1 MTIHWCG
8 TGLSAIPGLRRLL
21 EAGHD
26 ITVWN
31 RTVDKAQEAVGDLL
45 HEAGHIAMS
54 PPSKRDVMGGTLDE
68 ELGVQLEMAAIA
80 WSYAACSFLK
90 LDPKRGF
97 PRDGIQRR

>member
-1 MTIHWCG
+1 MIAAETF
-8 TGLSAIPGLRRLL
+8 LPGLCIERGGLVYASAKL
-21 EAGHD
+21 EHP
-26 ITVWN
+26 
-31 RTVDKAQEAVGDLL
+31 GDLL